1 MSKIKKVLALVLTM
15 AMVLGMA
22 VTSFAA
28 SDATLKKG
36 TGTATDTGSITVN
49 GIEKE
54 NGISVKAYKIIEA
67 KYENGPKFSGYN
79 SLYPTIVSNKDIVDG
94 NWETSAKLASILD
107 QIVANNTAGEDMTL
121 TDTKNGDKD
130 YYVASLSNVAVG
142 SYLVV
147 VSGADNK
154 IYSPVVVS
162 VSYASKDNGTD
173 IGIDEGT
180 VNIESGNAW
189 IKVSTNPVLD
199 KKIVEGANKVSHN
212 TANIGDEVSYELTT
226 TIPYYGGNHPVFNIV
241 DTLDGL
247 TYKAGSLEVK
257 ADGVKLE
264 KGTVY
269 TLDPAD
275 NQIAST
281 MTINFV
287 IKGNY
292 TLNSYQGKTLT
303 ITYKATVNDN
313 AHINQDANTNTATL
327 NYTKDSKVTGKDA
340 SDTKKT
346 YTYTYDIDAA
356 VDGSVTDNI
365 ITKYGVDSSTSKVK
379 LPGAIFTLYTDSTCN
394 TVYTN
399 HVFGGT
405 VTTDNNGRMPIKGL
419 EGNKTYY
426 LKETKAP
433 DNYTLNN
440 TVYTITINEEDYD
453 TQGRVTKWSITV
465 NGDTIANQDGIK
477 SEFNI
482 TYAEDAATVTPDKH
496 EAEIINTQISS
507 LPSTGGIGTTIFTI
521 GGCAIMI
528 VAAGLFFATRRKT
541 QK

>member
-67 KYENGPKFSGYN
+67 IYENGNKFSGYN
-79 SLYPTIVSNKDIVDG
+79 SLYKKFVSNKDIVDG

-107 QIVANNTAGEDMTL
+107 EIVANNTVGTDMNL
-121 TDTKNGDKD
+121 TDTKKGDKD

-189 IKVSTNPVLD
+189 VKVSTNPVLD
-199 KKIVEGANKVSHN
+199 KKIVEGDDRVSHN

-264 KGTVY
+264 KGTAY
-269 TLDPAD
+269 TLEPAD
-275 NQIAST
+275 NQITST
-281 MTINFV
+281 MTIGFV
-287 IKGNY
+287 IDGNY

-365 ITKYGVDSSTSKVK
+365 ITKYGVDSNTKKDK
-379 LPGAIFTLYTDSTCN
+379 LPGAEFTLYTDSTCN

-399 HVFGGT
+399 NVFEGT
-405 VTTDNNGRMPIKGL
+405 VTTDDNGQMPIKGL

-440 TVYTITINEEDYD
+440 TVYTITITEEEHD

-465 NGDTIANQDGIK
+465 DGDTIANQDGIK

-482 TYAEDAATVTPDKH
+482 TYAEDAATVTPDKNT
-496 EAEIINTQISS
+496 AEIINTKISS

>member
-28 SDATLKKG
+28 SGATLKQG

-67 KYENGPKFSGYN
+67 KYENGSKFSGYN
-79 SLYPTIVSNKDIVDG
+79 SLYPTIVSNQEIVDG

-107 QIVANNTAGEDMTL
+107 DIVAKQTPGSEMTL

-130 YYVASLSNVAVG
+130 YYVASLADVAVG

-199 KKIVEGANKVSHN
+199 KKIVEGDNRVSHN
-212 TANIGDEVSYELTT
+212 TVNIGDVVSYELTT

-257 ADGVKLE
+257 ANGEKLE
-264 KGTVY
+264 KGKAY
-269 TLDPAD
+269 TLSPAD
-275 NQIAST
+275 GQITST
-281 MTINFV
+281 MTIDFV
-287 IKGNY
+287 VNGNY

-327 NYTKDSKVTGKDA
+327 NYTKDSKVTGNDT

-356 VDGSVTDNI
+356 VEGSVTDNI
-365 ITKYGVDSSTSKVK
+365 ITKYGVDSNNAKVK
-379 LPGAIFTLYTDSTCN
+379 LPGAEFTLYTDSACN

-399 HVFGGT
+399 KVFNGT
-405 VTTDNNGRMPIKGL
+405 VTTDGNGQMPIKGL

-433 DNYTLNN
+433 NNYTLNN
-440 TVYTITINEEDYD
+440 TVYTITITEAEYD

-482 TYAEDAATVTPDKH
+482 TYAEDVATVTPDKNA
-496 EAEIINTQISS
+496 AEIINTKISS